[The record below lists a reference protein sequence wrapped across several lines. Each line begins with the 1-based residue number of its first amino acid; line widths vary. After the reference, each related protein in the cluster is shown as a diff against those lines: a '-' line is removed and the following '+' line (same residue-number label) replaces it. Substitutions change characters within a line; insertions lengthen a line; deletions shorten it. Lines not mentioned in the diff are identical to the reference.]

1 MFPHHRDGGDP
12 LTRHNYYNYVNIIIY
27 YERRSVPTIQYNIS
41 RNIRPRTTRGVHITA
56 RSQYI
61 KLNPRYTYIIIT
73 TCSVTRGT
81 TTVSPTAI
89 ISSLSV

>member
-27 YERRSVPTIQYNIS
+27 YERRSVSTILYIIFSYNIH
-41 RNIRPRTTRGVHITA
+41 PRTTRGVHIIA

-73 TCSVTRGT
+73 KCVTRGT
-81 TTVSPTAI
+81 MTVSPTTV